1 MPPHPSGHWG
11 AGMKGTIKMSE
22 SKQELFMKRM
32 AKILNG
38 EDFTMESELNYL
50 ENWDSLA
57 SVDFLGMADEDFGK
71 ELDPMDVRMAGTIG
85 DLFELVTKEG

>member
-1 MPPHPSGHWG
+1 M
-11 AGMKGTIKMSE
+11 ADNKE
-22 SKQELFMKRM
+22 QLFMEKM
-32 AKILNG
+32 GKILNG
-38 EDFTMESELNYL
+38 EEFTMDSELNFL

-85 DLFELVTKEG
+85 DLFELVTKED